1 MDTSPTPRHS
11 VVNRDCE
18 SNLKRPSPDSMQEE
32 DSKQR
37 RIDQNDEAYATNT
50 PLSLVFKS
58 RDERNP
64 LSKASPF
71 LINKAIVGAGGQP
84 NSIKKLRDGTV
95 LVEAVDSKQSKQL
108 LKTTSF
114 FDKFQVVVQPHD
126 TLNSSKGIVF
136 SRELL
141 ECNLDANQFATPGH
155 ILTFNLPHPPETIK
169 AGYLVLSVRPYF
181 RNPQR
186 CFRCQKF
193 GHSSKVCQNKE
204 LCVQCGKGD
213 HNEKTCNIEPF
224 CVNCKG
230 KHSAASR
237 NCKIYLE
244 EKEVIKIATV
254 NKLSFVD
261 ARKQYR
267 RRTAQLPKK
276 DVSYAK
282 AAASTTRDTPSC
294 SHCSSLEAMV
304 EALTQQM
311 TNVISLLSANFNPIP
326 QVQPKLLP
334 AKTSDDPRLQ
344 STRTKFLKTPN
355 KKTNVSEKQKPQQQ
369 TPAERKALNDKLKQN
384 IKSKIDNRSQG
395 SPNTSTHSRFSSQS
409 SVMEEDE
416 IVDEQTL

>member
-50 PLSLVFKS
+50 PLFLVFKS

-108 LKTTSF
+108 LKMTSF
-114 FDKFQVVVQPHD
+114 FDQFQVVVQPHG

-141 ECNLDANQFATPGH
+141 ECNLDEVKEELKPSFVTDVVRITRMEGTNQIATPGH

-204 LCVQCGKGD
+204 LCVQCGKED

-261 ARKQYR
+261 ARKEYR

-311 TNVISLLSANFNPIP
+311 ANFISLLSANFNPIP
-326 QVQPKLLP
+326 QVQQKLLP

-344 STRTKFLKTPN
+344 STRAKFLKTPN
-355 KKTNVSEKQKPQQQ
+355 EKTNVSEKLKPQQQ
-369 TPAERKALNDKLKQN
+369 TPAERKALNDKLK
-384 IKSKIDNRSQG
+384 
-395 SPNTSTHSRFSSQS
+395 
-409 SVMEEDE
+409 
-416 IVDEQTL
+416 

>member
-50 PLSLVFKS
+50 PLFLVFKS
-58 RDERNP
+58 RDEKNP

-71 LINKAIVGAGGQP
+71 LINKTIVGAGGQP

-108 LKTTSF
+108 LKMTSF
-114 FDKFQVVVQPHD
+114 FDQFQVVVQPHG

-141 ECNLDANQFATPGH
+141 ECNLDEVKEQLKPSFVTDVVRITRMEGTNQIATTGH

-204 LCVQCGKGD
+204 LCVQCGKED
-213 HNEKTCNIEPF
+213 HNKKTCNIEPF

-244 EKEVIKIATV
+244 EKEVINIATV

-261 ARKQYR
+261 ARKEYR
-267 RRTAQLPKK
+267 RQTAQLPKK

-311 TNVISLLSANFNPIP
+311 ANVISLLSANFNPIP
-326 QVQPKLLP
+326 QVQQKLLP

-344 STRTKFLKTPN
+344 STREKFIKNTK
-355 KKTNVSEKQKPQQQ
+355 
-369 TPAERKALNDKLKQN
+369 RKN
-384 IKSKIDNRSQG
+384 
-395 SPNTSTHSRFSSQS
+395 
-409 SVMEEDE
+409 
-416 IVDEQTL
+416 

>member
-1 MDTSPTPRHS
+1 M
-11 VVNRDCE
+11 
-18 SNLKRPSPDSMQEE
+18 
-32 DSKQR
+32 
-37 RIDQNDEAYATNT
+37 
-50 PLSLVFKS
+50 
-58 RDERNP
+58 
-64 LSKASPF
+64 
-71 LINKAIVGAGGQP
+71 
-84 NSIKKLRDGTV
+84 
-95 LVEAVDSKQSKQL
+95 
-108 LKTTSF
+108 TSF
-114 FDKFQVVVQPHD
+114 FDQFQVVVQPHG

-141 ECNLDANQFATPGH
+141 ECNLDEVKEELKPSFVTDVVRITRMEGTNQIATPGH

-204 LCVQCGKGD
+204 LCVQCGKED
-213 HNEKTCNIEPF
+213 HNKNTCNIEPF

-254 NKLSFVD
+254 NKLSLVD
-261 ARKQYR
+261 ARKEYR
-267 RRTAQLPKK
+267 RQTAQLPKK

-311 TNVISLLSANFNPIP
+311 ANVISLLSANFNPIP
-326 QVQPKLLP
+326 QVQQKLLP

-344 STRTKFLKTPN
+344 STREKFIKTPN
-355 KKTNVSEKQKPQQQ
+355 EKTN
-369 TPAERKALNDKLKQN
+369 D
-384 IKSKIDNRSQG
+384 
-395 SPNTSTHSRFSSQS
+395 H
-409 SVMEEDE
+409 
-416 IVDEQTL
+416 QTLPHIPVFHPNQVLWRRTRLWMNKPYKPHTLPDQTFRPDRLAASMPSWTALHTPRPNIRS

>member
-1 MDTSPTPRHS
+1 MEINVLGMTLNCLSHPFPAPALIKECLLVSVLGLMCACDADASEVCSEQRCRSLCCYVRARVVREFPSRLNELTPGPGELGARPFLVFRPAPLHT
-11 VVNRDCE
+11 
-18 SNLKRPSPDSMQEE
+18 KRWLTFSGYLLNSKAQC
-32 DSKQR
+32 SKQR
-37 RIDQNDEAYATNT
+37 
-50 PLSLVFKS
+50 
-58 RDERNP
+58 
-64 LSKASPF
+64 
-71 LINKAIVGAGGQP
+71 
-84 NSIKKLRDGTV
+84 LR
-95 LVEAVDSKQSKQL
+95 K
-108 LKTTSF
+108 
-114 FDKFQVVVQPHD
+114 
-126 TLNSSKGIVF
+126 N
-136 SRELL
+136 
-141 ECNLDANQFATPGH
+141 N
-155 ILTFNLPHPPETIK
+155 
-169 AGYLVLSVRPYF
+169 
-181 RNPQR
+181 
-186 CFRCQKF
+186 QKF

-204 LCVQCGKGD
+204 LCVQCGKEY

-261 ARKQYR
+261 ARKEYR

-311 TNVISLLSANFNPIP
+311 ANFISLLSVNFNPIP
-326 QVQPKLLP
+326 QVQQKLLP

-344 STRTKFLKTPN
+344 STRAKFLKTPN
-355 KKTNVSEKQKPQQQ
+355 EKTNVSEKLKPQQQ
-369 TPAERKALNDKLKQN
+369 TPAKRKALNDKLKQS

-395 SPNTSTHSRFSSQS
+395 SPKTSTHSRFSSQS

-416 IVDEQTL
+416 IVDEQTLETEFKTVT